1 MCIVGK
7 KDIILFV
14 ITVVRNDVA
23 HIVETLDS
31 VQRQSC
37 KDVVCIVQDG
47 DSTDGTKEAIADYA
61 LKHENVYWWSEPD
74 RGVYDGM
81 NKALKHLKE
90 VAGTEAN
97 YFVNFMNS
105 GDVFHSETAVEEMK
119 LNEIKADN
127 VIVYG
132 NVLAKY
138 WDGNVI
144 EKPRPFFTTPMKFKG
159 VGINHQTM
167 FFLRK
172 TLVGAEYDLR
182 YKIAADYDLV
192 YRLWKKGTQF
202 VYRDVTV
209 ADYEWGNGISSNPY
223 KLLDVYRENARVCGQ
238 QWHPLYWTK
247 MGLEYYRSIKKR
259 RKR

>member
-7 KDIILFV
+7 KENRLYV
-14 ITVVRNDVA
+14 ITVVRNDVK
-23 HIVETLDS
+23 HIVETLES
-31 VQRQSC
+31 VQRQSRR
-37 KDVVCIVQDG
+37 DVVCIVQDG
-47 DSTDGTKEAIADYA
+47 ESTDGTREVIEEYA
-61 LKHENVYWWSEPD
+61 LNHQNVYWWSEPD

-81 NKALKHLKE
+81 NKALEHLEE
-90 VAGTEAN
+90 VAGPETD
-97 YFVNFMNS
+97 YYVNFMNS
-105 GDVFHSETAVEEMK
+105 GDVFHSDTVVEEMR
-119 LNEIKADN
+119 LEEISEDD

-132 NVLAKY
+132 NVFAKY
-138 WDGNVI
+138 WDGNVV
-144 EKPRPFFTTPMKFKG
+144 EKPRPFFSTPMKFKG

-167 FFLRK
+167 FFSRK
-172 TLVGAEYDLR
+172 TLVGAEYDLQ

-223 KLLDVYRENARVCGQ
+223 KLLDVYRENARVCGE
-238 QWHPLYWTK
+238 QWHPLYWAK
-247 MGLEYYRSIKKR
+247 LGLEYYRLI